1 MRVSD
6 RGREAQASPIRRLTP
21 YAEEA
26 VKGGAKVFHLNIGQ
40 PDLPTPE
47 LVMERLRNYP
57 GKYVPYSPSAGIP
70 EFQRGMAGYYAQHGI
85 EVAPSEV
92 LTTVGGSEAL
102 QFAFWALFN
111 PGDEVLLF
119 EPFYTNYATMALLAG
134 VLVKQITCDGRS
146 GYHLPPIEAI
156 DRNVGPR
163 TRGILLCAPSNPTG
177 TAYTAA
183 EIDAIVDLAFRK
195 DLWIITD
202 EAYREFIYD
211 GTTCQSP
218 MTRRGAEERTVLVDS
233 ISKRLNMCG
242 ARVGTLVTKNSVV
255 REACL
260 KFAQARLSPPTL
272 GQYAA
277 AVIDQVPAAYT
288 QSVVAE
294 FKNRRD
300 LVMAG
305 LARIPGAFAREPEGA
320 FYLMA
325 ELPVPDA
332 EEFAIWMLKEYRKDG
347 ATVMVAPGDGF
358 YATPG
363 RGKNEIRFAY
373 VLETGALTK
382 AMDILTCALAAYP
395 VKSVLSRSAI
405 ARRRAT

>member
-1 MRVSD
+1 MNVST
-6 RGREAQASPIRRLTP
+6 RGKEAQASPIRRLAP
-21 YAEEA
+21 HAEA
-26 VKGGAKVFHLNIGQ
+26 ATKAGVKVYQLNIGQ
-40 PDLPTPE
+40 PDVPSPDI
-47 LVMERLRNYP
+47 VMERIRNYP
-57 GKYVPYSPSAGIP
+57 GAYVPYSPSHGTA
-70 EFQRGMAGYYAQHGI
+70 EFREGMARYYQSCGLDFTAAEI
-85 EVAPSEV
+85 

-102 QFAFWALFN
+102 QFAFWALFE
-111 PGDEVLLF
+111 PGDEVIIF
-119 EPFYTNYATMALLAG
+119 EPFYTNYATMALVAG
-134 VLVKQITCDGRS
+134 VGVKGIPCDGKT
-146 GYHLPPIEAI
+146 GYHLPPMEAI
-156 DRNVGPR
+156 ERAVGPK

-183 EIDAIVDLAFRK
+183 EVDGIVELAK
-195 DLWIITD
+195 KKNLWIITD

-211 GTTCQSP
+211 GATHESP
-218 MTRRGAEERTVLVDS
+218 LTRAGVDQRVVMVDS

-242 ARVGTLVTKNSVV
+242 ARVGTLVTKNAAV

-277 AVIDQVPAAYT
+277 AVIDKVPASYT
-288 QSVVAE
+288 QGVVDE
-294 FKNRRD
+294 FKKRRD
-300 LVMAG
+300 LVLEG
-305 LARIPGAFAREPEGA
+305 LAKIPGTFARKPEGA

-332 EEFAIWMLKEYRKDG
+332 EEFVIWMLKEYRKDN

-373 VLETGALTK
+373 VLEEGALRK
-382 AMDILTCALAAYP
+382 SMEILAGALAEYP
-395 VKSVLSRSAI
+395 VKVGR
-405 ARRRAT
+405 

>member
-1 MRVSD
+1 MNISE
-6 RGREAQASPIRRLTP
+6 RGVKAQASPIRRLAP
-21 YAEEA
+21 HADAA
-26 VKGGAKVFHLNIGQ
+26 VKSGARVLYLNIGQ

-47 LVMERLRNYP
+47 IVMERLRTYP
-57 GKYVPYSPSAGIP
+57 GRYVPYSPSAGIP
-70 EFQRGMAGYYAQHGI
+70 EFQKGMAAYYEQHGLSI
-85 EVAPSEV
+85 APSEV

-102 QFAFWALFN
+102 QFAFWALFD

-134 VLVKQITCDGRS
+134 VGVKSIPCDGRT

-156 DRNVGPR
+156 ERAIGPK

-183 EIDAIVDLAFRK
+183 EIDAIVDLAERK

-211 GTTCQSP
+211 GAKHESP
-218 MTRRGAEERTVLVDS
+218 LTRRGAEQRTVLVDS

-242 ARVGTLVTKNSVV
+242 ARVGTLVTRNQAV
-255 REACL
+255 RDACL

-272 GQYAA
+272 GQWAA
-277 AVIDQVPAAYT
+277 AVIDQVPASYT
-288 QSVVAE
+288 QGVVAE
-294 FKNRRD
+294 YKKRRD
-300 LVMAG
+300 LVLEG
-305 LARIPGAFAREPEGA
+305 LARIPGAFARKPEGA

-332 EEFAIWMLKEYRKDG
+332 EEFVIWMLREYRKDG
-347 ATVMVAPGDGF
+347 ATVLVAPGDGF

-373 VLETGALTK
+373 VLETGALSL
-382 AMDILTCALAAYP
+382 AMDVLKGALESYP
-395 VKSVLSRSAI
+395 VKA
-405 ARRRAT
+405 AR

>member
-1 MRVSD
+1 MKVSE
-6 RGREAQASPIRRLTP
+6 RGREAQASPIRRLAP
-21 YAEEA
+21 HADEA
-26 VKGGAKVFHLNIGQ
+26 VRSGAKVYYLNIGQ
-40 PDLPTPE
+40 PDVPTPDI
-47 LVMERLRNYP
+47 VMERIRNYP
-57 GKYVPYSPSAGIP
+57 GKYVPYSPSAGIA
-70 EFQRGMAGYYAQHGI
+70 EFQKGMAGYYQQHGLS
-85 EVAPSEV
+85 VAPGEV

-102 QFAFWALFN
+102 QFAFWALFD

-134 VLVKQITCDGRS
+134 VSVKALTCDGRT
-146 GYHLPPIEAI
+146 GYHLPPIEAVE
-156 DRNVGPR
+156 RAVGPK
-163 TRGILLCAPSNPTG
+163 TRGILICAPSNPTG
-177 TAYTAA
+177 TAYTAS
-183 EIDAIVDLAFRK
+183 EIDAIVDLAKRK

-211 GTTCQSP
+211 GGTCESP
-218 MTRRGAEERTVLVDS
+218 MTRPGADEGTVLVDS

-242 ARVGTLVTKNSVV
+242 ARVGALVTKNAAV

-260 KFAQARLSPPTL
+260 KFAQARLSPPTI

-277 AVIDQVPAAYT
+277 AVIDQVPASYT
-288 QSVVAE
+288 HAVVAE
-294 FKNRRD
+294 FKKRRD
-300 LVMAG
+300 LVLEG
-305 LARIPGAFAREPEGA
+305 LAKIPGTFARKPEGA

-332 EEFAIWMLKEYRKDG
+332 EEFVIWMLREYRKDN

-373 VLETGALTK
+373 VLETGALK
-382 AMDILTCALAAYP
+382 AAMDVLAGALAEYP
-395 VKSVLSRSAI
+395 VKAAPRV
-405 ARRRAT
+405 

>member
-1 MRVSD
+1 MNISK
-6 RGREAQASPIRRLTP
+6 RGREAQASPIRRLAP

-26 VKGGAKVFHLNIGQ
+26 ARQGVKVYHLNIGQ

-47 LVMERLRNYP
+47 IVMERIRSYP
-57 GKYVPYSPSAGIP
+57 GKYVPYAPSAGIP
-70 EFQRGMAGYYAQHGI
+70 EFREGMSRYYRQVGLDISPA
-85 EVAPSEV
+85 EV

-102 QFAFWALFN
+102 QFAFWALFE
-111 PGDEVLLF
+111 PGDEVIIF
-119 EPFYTNYATMALLAG
+119 EPFYTNYATMALVAG
-134 VLVKQITCDGRS
+134 VGVRPIPCDGRT
-146 GYHLPPIEAI
+146 GYHLPPVEAI
-156 DRNVGPR
+156 ERAIGPK

-183 EIDAIVDLAFRK
+183 EVDAVVDLAMRH

-202 EAYREFIYD
+202 EAYREFVYD
-211 GTTCQSP
+211 GAKHESP
-218 MTRRGAEERTVLVDS
+218 MTRAKALERVVLVDS

-242 ARVGTLVTKNSVV
+242 ARVGALVSKNAAV
-255 REACL
+255 REVCL

-277 AVIDQVPAAYT
+277 AVIDQVPASYT
-288 QSVVAE
+288 AGVVAE
-294 FKNRRD
+294 FKKRRD
-300 LVMAG
+300 LVLEG
-305 LARIPGAFAREPEGA
+305 LSKIPGAFARKPEGA

-332 EEFAIWMLKEYRKDG
+332 EEFVIWMLKEYRANN

-373 VLETGALTK
+373 VLEEGALRK
-382 AMDILTCALAAYP
+382 SMEILKGALEAYP
-395 VKSVLSRSAI
+395 VKVGR
-405 ARRRAT
+405 

>member
-1 MRVSD
+1 MNVST
-6 RGREAQASPIRRLTP
+6 RGQRAQASPIRRLAP
-21 YAEEA
+21 YADQA
-26 VKGGAKVFHLNIGQ
+26 VKSGATVYYLNIGQ
-40 PDLPTPE
+40 PDIPTPE
-47 LVMERLRNYP
+47 IVMERIRTFP
-57 GKYVPYSPSAGIP
+57 GKYIPYSPSGGIP
-70 EFQRGMAGYYAQHGI
+70 EFLEGMSRYYAQHGMD
-85 EVAPSEV
+85 VKPSEI

-111 PGDEVLLF
+111 PGDEILLF

-134 VLVKQITCDGRS
+134 VTVKALACDGRT

-156 DRNVGPR
+156 ERALGPG
-163 TRGILLCAPSNPTG
+163 TKGILLCAPSNPTG

-183 EIDAIVDLAFRK
+183 EIDAICDLAKRR

-211 GTTCQSP
+211 GGTHESP
-218 MTRRGAEERTVLVDS
+218 MTRPAVAERTVLVDS

-242 ARVGTLVTKNSVV
+242 ARVGTLVTKNAVV

-272 GQYAA
+272 GQWAA
-277 AVIDQVPAAYT
+277 SVIDKVPASYT
-288 QSVVAE
+288 QGVVAE
-294 FKNRRD
+294 YKKRRD
-300 LVMAG
+300 LVIEG
-305 LARIPGAFAREPEGA
+305 LAEIPGAFARKPEGA

-332 EEFAIWMLKEYRKDG
+332 EDFVIWMLKEYRKDG
-347 ATVMVAPGDGF
+347 ATVVVAPGDGF

-373 VLETGALTK
+373 VLECGALK
-382 AMDILTCALAAYP
+382 SAMEVLKGALAAYP
-395 VKSVLSRSAI
+395 VKA
-405 ARRRAT
+405 AR

>member
-1 MRVSD
+1 MKVSE
-6 RGREAQASPIRRLTP
+6 RGEKAQASPIRRLAP
-21 YAEEA
+21 YADEA
-26 VKGGAKVFHLNIGQ
+26 VKSGAKVYYLNIGQ

-47 LVMERLRNYP
+47 IVMERIRSYP

-70 EFQRGMAGYYAQHGI
+70 EFQKGMASYYAQQGI
-85 EVAPSEV
+85 SVAPAEV

-102 QFAFWALFN
+102 QFAFWALFD

-119 EPFYTNYATMALLAG
+119 EPFYTNYATMALVAG
-134 VLVKQITCDGRS
+134 VRVKQVTCDART

-156 DRNVGPR
+156 ERALGPK
-163 TRGILLCAPSNPTG
+163 TRGILICAPSNPTG

-183 EIDAIVDLAFRK
+183 EIDAIVDLAKRK

-211 GTTCQSP
+211 GAKCESP
-218 MTRRGAEERTVLVDS
+218 MTRKGAEERTVLVDS

-242 ARVGTLVTKNSVV
+242 ARVGALVTKSAAV
-255 REACL
+255 RDACL

-277 AVIDQVPAAYT
+277 AVIDQVPASYT
-288 QSVVAE
+288 EGVVAE
-294 FKNRRD
+294 FKKRRD
-300 LVMAG
+300 LVLEG
-305 LARIPGAFAREPEGA
+305 LGKIPGAFARKPEGA

-332 EEFAIWMLKEYRKDG
+332 EEFVIWMLKEYRKGG

-382 AMDILTCALAAYP
+382 AMEVLAGALEAYP
-395 VKSVLSRSAI
+395 VRVAK
-405 ARRRAT
+405 

>member
-1 MRVSD
+1 MNVST
-6 RGREAQASPIRRLTP
+6 RGQKAQASPIRRLAP
-21 YAEEA
+21 YADQA
-26 VKGGAKVFHLNIGQ
+26 MRSGAKVYYLNIGQ
-40 PDLPTPE
+40 PDIPTPE
-47 LVMERLRNYP
+47 IVMERIRNYP

-70 EFQRGMAGYYAQHGI
+70 EFVEGMSRYYAQHGLEI
-85 EVAPSEV
+85 KPSEV
-92 LTTVGGSEAL
+92 ITTVGGSEAL

-111 PGDEVLLF
+111 PGDEVILF

-134 VLVKQITCDGRS
+134 VGVRPITCDSRT

-156 DRNVGPR
+156 ERAVGPK

-183 EIDAIVDLAFRK
+183 EIDAIVELAKRK

-211 GTTCQSP
+211 GGKCESP

-242 ARVGTLVTKNSVV
+242 ARVGALVTKNAAV
-255 REACL
+255 RDACL

-277 AVIDQVPAAYT
+277 AVIDQVPASYT
-288 QSVVAE
+288 QGVVAE
-294 FKNRRD
+294 FKKRRD
-300 LVMAG
+300 LVLEG
-305 LARIPGAFAREPEGA
+305 LARIPGAFARKPEGA

-332 EEFAIWMLKEYRKDG
+332 EEFVIWMLKEYRKDG

-373 VLETGALTK
+373 VLETGALGK
-382 AMDILTCALAAYP
+382 AMEILAGALEAYP
-395 VKSVLSRSAI
+395 V
-405 ARRRAT
+405 RAAK

>member
-1 MRVSD
+1 MIVSA
-6 RGREAQASPIRRLTP
+6 RGQKVQASPIRRLAP
-21 YAEEA
+21 YADQA
-26 VKGGAKVFHLNIGQ
+26 VKSGAKVYYLNIGQ
-40 PDLPTPE
+40 PDIPTPE
-47 LVMERLRNYP
+47 IVMERIRTYP
-57 GKYVPYSPSAGIP
+57 GKFVPYSPSGGIP
-70 EFQRGMAGYYAQHGI
+70 EFVEAMSRYYAQHGI
-85 EVAPSEV
+85 EALPGEI

-119 EPFYTNYATMALLAG
+119 EPFYTNYAAMALLAG
-134 VLVKQITCDGRS
+134 VTIKALACDGRT
-146 GYHLPPIEAI
+146 GYHLPPPEAI
-156 DRNVGPR
+156 ERAVGPS

-183 EIDAIVDLAFRK
+183 EIDAICDLAKRR

-211 GTTCQSP
+211 GGTHESP
-218 MTRRGAEERTVLVDS
+218 MTRPAVAERAVLVDS

-242 ARVGTLVTKNSVV
+242 ARVGTFVTKNAAV

-272 GQYAA
+272 GQWAGS
-277 AVIDQVPAAYT
+277 VIDKVPASYT
-288 QSVVAE
+288 QGVVAE
-294 FKNRRD
+294 YMKRRD
-300 LVMAG
+300 LVIEG
-305 LARIPGAFAREPEGA
+305 LAKIPGTFARKPEGA

-325 ELPVPDA
+325 ELPVPNA
-332 EEFAIWMLKEYRKDG
+332 EEFVIWMLREYRKDG

-373 VLETGALTK
+373 VLECGALSS
-382 AMDILTCALAAYP
+382 AMEVLKGALAAYP
-395 VKSVLSRSAI
+395 VKAER
-405 ARRRAT
+405 

>member
-1 MRVSD
+1 MKVSE
-6 RGREAQASPIRRLTP
+6 RGQKAQASPIRRLAP
-21 YAEEA
+21 YADEA
-26 VKGGAKVFHLNIGQ
+26 IRSGAKVYYLNIGQ
-40 PDLPTPE
+40 PDLPTPDI
-47 LVMERLRNYP
+47 VMERIRGYP
-57 GKYVPYSPSAGIP
+57 GTYVPYSPSAGIP
-70 EFQRGMAGYYAQHGI
+70 EFQAGMAKYYEQHGI
-85 EVAPSEV
+85 HVAPAEV

-102 QFAFWALFN
+102 QFAIWALFN
-111 PGDEVLLF
+111 PGDELILF

-134 VLVKQITCDGRS
+134 VQVKPITCDART
-146 GYHLPPIEAI
+146 GYHLPPLEVVERAI
-156 DRNVGPR
+156 GSS

-183 EIDAIVDLAFRK
+183 EIDAIVDLAKRK

-211 GTTCQSP
+211 GARCESP
-218 MTRRGAEERTVLVDS
+218 MTRKGAEERVVLVDS

-242 ARVGTLVTKNSVV
+242 ARVGALVTKNAAV

-272 GQYAA
+272 GMYAA
-277 AVIDQVPAAYT
+277 SVIDRVPAAYT
-288 QSVVAE
+288 EHVVSE
-294 FKNRRD
+294 FKKRRN
-300 LVMAG
+300 LVLEG
-305 LARIPGAFAREPEGA
+305 LSKIPGTFARKPEGA

-332 EEFAIWMLKEYRKDG
+332 EEFVIWMLKDYRKDG

-358 YATPG
+358 YASPG

-373 VLETGALTK
+373 VLETSALSKAMEVLSGAL
-382 AMDILTCALAAYP
+382 AEYP
-395 VKSVLSRSAI
+395 V
-405 ARRRAT
+405 RAA

>member
-1 MRVSD
+1 MKVSD
-6 RGREAQASPIRRLTP
+6 RGAKAQASPIRRLAP
-21 YAEEA
+21 YADEA
-26 VKGGAKVFHLNIGQ
+26 VKSGAKVYYLNIGQ

-47 LVMERLRNYP
+47 IVMERIRNYP

-70 EFQRGMAGYYAQHGI
+70 EFQKGMAGYYAQHGI
-85 EVAPSEV
+85 SVAPGEV

-111 PGDEVLLF
+111 PGEEVLLF

-134 VLVKQITCDGRS
+134 VGVKPITCDGRT

-156 DRNVGPR
+156 ERSVGPK
-163 TRGILLCAPSNPTG
+163 TRGILICAPSNPTG
-177 TAYTAA
+177 TAYTTA
-183 EIDAIVDLAFRK
+183 EIDAIVDLAKRK

-211 GTTCQSP
+211 GGKCESP

-242 ARVGTLVTKNSVV
+242 ARVGTLVTQNAAV

-277 AVIDQVPAAYT
+277 AVIDQVPASYT
-288 QSVVAE
+288 QGVVAE
-294 FKNRRD
+294 FKKRRD
-300 LVMAG
+300 LVLEG
-305 LARIPGAFAREPEGA
+305 LAKIPGAFARKPEGA

-332 EEFAIWMLKEYRKDG
+332 EEFVIWMLKEYRKDG

-373 VLETGALTK
+373 VLETGALSK
-382 AMDILTCALAAYP
+382 AMEVLAGALEAYP
-395 VKSVLSRSAI
+395 VRA
-405 ARRRAT
+405 AR

>member
-1 MRVSD
+1 MNISK
-6 RGREAQASPIRRLTP
+6 RGVEAQASTIRRLAP
-21 YAEEA
+21 YADEA
-26 VKGGAKVFHLNIGQ
+26 VRSGAKVYYLNIGQ

-47 LVMERLRNYP
+47 IVMERIRSYP

-70 EFQRGMAGYYAQHGI
+70 EFQKGMAAYYARQGLP
-85 EVAPSEV
+85 VAPGEV

-102 QFAFWALFN
+102 QFAFWALFD
-111 PGDEVLLF
+111 PGDEVILF

-134 VLVKQITCDGRS
+134 VAVKAITCDART

-156 DRNVGPR
+156 ERAVGPK
-163 TRGILLCAPSNPTG
+163 TRGILICAPSNPTG

-183 EIDAIVDLAFRK
+183 EIDAIVDLAKRK

-211 GTTCQSP
+211 GGKCESP
-218 MTRRGAEERTVLVDS
+218 MTRKGVEERTVLVDS

-242 ARVGTLVTKNSVV
+242 ARVGALVTKNAAV
-255 REACL
+255 RDACL

-277 AVIDQVPAAYT
+277 AVIDQVPASYT
-288 QSVVAE
+288 QGVVAE
-294 FKNRRD
+294 FKKRRD
-300 LVMAG
+300 LVLDG
-305 LARIPGAFAREPEGA
+305 LSKIPGAFARKPEGA

-332 EEFAIWMLKEYRKDG
+332 EEFVIWMLKEYRKDG

-373 VLETGALTK
+373 VLETGALSR
-382 AMDILTCALAAYP
+382 AMEILAGALEAYP
-395 VKSVLSRSAI
+395 VKA
-405 ARRRAT
+405 AK

>member
-1 MRVSD
+1 MNVSR
-6 RGREAQASPIRRLTP
+6 RGKEAQASPIRRLAP
-21 YAEEA
+21 HAEEA
-26 VKGGAKVFHLNIGQ
+26 VRQGVKVFHLNIGQ

-47 LVMERLRNYP
+47 IVMERLRGYP
-57 GKYVPYSPSAGIP
+57 SKYVPYAPSNGTL
-70 EFQRGMAGYYAQHGI
+70 EFREGMSRYYAQHGLEFSPAEI
-85 EVAPSEV
+85 

-102 QFAFWALFN
+102 QFAFWSLFE
-111 PGDEVLLF
+111 PGEDVIVF

-134 VLVKQITCDGRS
+134 VGVTPIACDGRT
-146 GYHLPPIEAI
+146 GYHLPPIEAVERAI
-156 DRNVGPR
+156 GPK
-163 TRGILLCAPSNPTG
+163 TRGILLCAPSNPSG

-183 EIDAIVDLAFRK
+183 EIDAIVALAVRR

-211 GTTCQSP
+211 GATHESP
-218 MTRRGAEERTVLVDS
+218 LTRAGVAERTVLVDS

-242 ARVGTLVTKNSVV
+242 ARVGTLVTKNAAV

-260 KFAQARLSPPTL
+260 KFAQARLSPPSV
-272 GQYAA
+272 GMHAA
-277 AVIDQVPAAYT
+277 AVIDKVPAEYT
-288 QSVVAE
+288 RGVVAE
-294 FKNRRD
+294 FKKRRD
-300 LVMAG
+300 LVLEG
-305 LARIPGAFAREPEGA
+305 LAKIPGTFARKPEGA

-332 EEFAIWMLKEYRKDG
+332 EEFVIWMLKEYRKDG

-373 VLETGALTK
+373 VLEEGALRK
-382 AMDILTCALAAYP
+382 SMEILSGALEAYP
-395 VKSVLSRSAI
+395 VKA
-405 ARRRAT
+405 AR

>member
-1 MRVSD
+1 MKVSD
-6 RGREAQASPIRRLTP
+6 RGAKAQASPIRRLAP
-21 YAEEA
+21 YADEA
-26 VKGGAKVFHLNIGQ
+26 VKGGAKVYYLNIGQ

-47 LVMERLRNYP
+47 IVMERIRNYP

-70 EFQRGMAGYYAQHGI
+70 EFQKGMAGYYAQHGI
-85 EVAPSEV
+85 SVAPAEV

-134 VLVKQITCDGRS
+134 VGVKPITCDGRT

-156 DRNVGPR
+156 ERAVGPK
-163 TRGILLCAPSNPTG
+163 TRGILICAPSNPTG

-183 EIDAIVDLAFRK
+183 EIDAIVDLAKRK

-211 GTTCQSP
+211 GGTCESP

-242 ARVGTLVTKNSVV
+242 ARVGALVTKNAAV

-277 AVIDQVPAAYT
+277 AVVDQVPASYT
-288 QSVVAE
+288 QGVVAE
-294 FKNRRD
+294 FKKRRD
-300 LVMAG
+300 LVLDG
-305 LARIPGAFAREPEGA
+305 LAKIPGAFARKPEGA

-332 EEFAIWMLKEYRKDG
+332 EEFVIWMLKEYRKDG
-347 ATVMVAPGDGF
+347 ATLMVAPGDGF

-373 VLETGALTK
+373 VLETGALSK
-382 AMDILTCALAAYP
+382 AMEVLAGALEAYP
-395 VKSVLSRSAI
+395 VRA
-405 ARRRAT
+405 AR

>member
-1 MRVSD
+1 MNISK
-6 RGREAQASPIRRLTP
+6 RGREAQASPIRRLAP

-26 VKGGAKVFHLNIGQ
+26 ARQGVKVYHLNIGQ

-47 LVMERLRNYP
+47 IVMDRIRNYP
-57 GKYVPYSPSAGIP
+57 GKYVPYAPSAGIP
-70 EFQRGMAGYYAQHGI
+70 EFREGMSRYYRNVGLD
-85 EVAPSEV
+85 VSPSEV

-102 QFAFWALFN
+102 QFAFWALFE
-111 PGDEVLLF
+111 PGDDVLIF
-119 EPFYTNYATMALLAG
+119 EPFYTNYATMALVAG
-134 VLVKQITCDGRS
+134 VGVRPIPCDGRT

-156 DRNVGPR
+156 ERAIGPK
-163 TRGILLCAPSNPTG
+163 TRGVVLCAPSNPTG

-183 EIDAIVDLAFRK
+183 EVDAIVDLAMRH

-202 EAYREFIYD
+202 EAYREFVYD
-211 GTTCQSP
+211 GAKHESP
-218 MTRRGAEERTVLVDS
+218 MTRAKALDRVVLVDS
-233 ISKRLNMCG
+233 ISKRVNMCG
-242 ARVGTLVTKNSVV
+242 ARVGALVTKNAGV
-255 REACL
+255 RDACL

-277 AVIDQVPAAYT
+277 AVIDQVPKSYT
-288 QSVVAE
+288 EGVVTE
-294 FKNRRD
+294 FRKRRD
-300 LVMAG
+300 LVLEG
-305 LARIPGAFAREPEGA
+305 LAKIPGAFARKPEGA

-332 EEFAIWMLKEYRKDG
+332 EEFVIWMLKEYRKDN

-373 VLETGALTK
+373 VLEEGALRK
-382 AMDILTCALAAYP
+382 SMEILAGALEAYP
-395 VKSVLSRSAI
+395 VKVGR
-405 ARRRAT
+405 

>member
-1 MRVSD
+1 MNVST
-6 RGREAQASPIRRLTP
+6 RGKEAQASPIRRLAP
-21 YAEEA
+21 YAEAA
-26 VKGGAKVFHLNIGQ
+26 VKEGATVLQLNIGQ

-47 LVMERLRNYP
+47 IVMERIRSYP
-57 GKYVPYSPSAGIP
+57 GKYVPYAPSNGIA
-70 EFQRGMAGYYAQHGI
+70 EFREGMSRYYQQHGLDFSPAEI
-85 EVAPSEV
+85 

-102 QFAFWALFN
+102 QFAFWALFE
-111 PGDEVLLF
+111 PGDEVIVF

-134 VLVKQITCDGRS
+134 VGVKPLPCDGRA

-156 DRNVGPR
+156 ERAVGPK
-163 TRGILLCAPSNPTG
+163 TRGILICAPSNPTG

-183 EIDAIVDLAFRK
+183 EVDALVALAAKK
-195 DLWIITD
+195 DLWLITD
-202 EAYREFIYD
+202 EAYREFVYD
-211 GTTCQSP
+211 GMKHESP
-218 MTRRGAEERTVLVDS
+218 LTRPGVDQRVVMVDS

-242 ARVGTLVTKNSVV
+242 ARVGTLVTKNAAV

-277 AVIDQVPAAYT
+277 AVIDKVPASYT
-288 QSVVAE
+288 KMVVDE
-294 FKNRRD
+294 FRKRRD
-300 LVMAG
+300 LVLEG
-305 LARIPGAFAREPEGA
+305 LAKVPGTFARKPEGA

-332 EEFAIWMLKEYRKDG
+332 EEFVIWMLKEYRKDK

-373 VLETGALTK
+373 VLEEGALRK
-382 AMDILTCALAAYP
+382 AMEILAGALEAYP
-395 VKSVLSRSAI
+395 VKVGR
-405 ARRRAT
+405 

>member
-1 MRVSD
+1 MKIST
-6 RGREAQASPIRRLTP
+6 RGRDAQASPIRRLAP

-26 VKGGAKVFHLNIGQ
+26 ARQGVKVYQLNIGQ

-47 LVMERLRNYP
+47 IVMERIRSYP
-57 GKYVPYSPSAGIP
+57 GKYVPYAPSPGIP
-70 EFQRGMAGYYAQHGI
+70 EFREGMSRYYKSVGLDVSPA
-85 EVAPSEV
+85 EV

-102 QFAFWALFN
+102 QFAFWALFE
-111 PGDEVLLF
+111 PGEEVIIF
-119 EPFYTNYATMALLAG
+119 EPFYTNYATMALVAG
-134 VLVKQITCDGRS
+134 VGVKPIPCDGRT
-146 GYHLPPIEAI
+146 GYHLPPVEAI
-156 DRNVGPR
+156 ERAIGPK

-183 EIDAIVDLAFRK
+183 EIDAVVELAMK
-195 DLWIITD
+195 HDLWIITD

-211 GTTCQSP
+211 GAKHESP
-218 MTRRGAEERTVLVDS
+218 MTRPKAADRVVLVDS

-242 ARVGTLVTKNSVV
+242 ARVGALISKNASV
-255 REACL
+255 RDACL
-260 KFAQARLSPPTL
+260 KFAQARLSPPSI

-277 AVIDQVPAAYT
+277 AVIDQVPKSYT
-288 QSVVAE
+288 DGVVAE
-294 FKNRRD
+294 FKKRRD
-300 LVMAG
+300 LVMEG
-305 LARIPGAFAREPEGA
+305 LSHIPGAFARKPEGA

-332 EEFAIWMLKEYRKDG
+332 EEFVIWMLKEYRKDK

-373 VLETGALTK
+373 VLEEGALRK
-382 AMDILTCALAAYP
+382 AMEILKGALEAYP
-395 VKSVLSRSAI
+395 VKV
-405 ARRRAT
+405 AR